1 MSKLYVPDGAWL
13 VCSDG
18 MKKQQIKVT
27 SQSTV
32 TIAGGY
38 LKATVDDRPGGNFMC
53 AKMVIGGAILGA
65 VVAAALVA
73 GSIVTG
79 GALAVA
85 AGAAIGAG
93 VGLGVSAIP
102 SICGMLL
109 KDWTPYDKD
118 VLTVGKHPLLENSTI
133 PCHLGGKVMILYSEK
148 AADEFTDI
156 NIGKT
161 IINTAGIIALSYIL
175 YPAVAAIGSTAATA
189 KGIFATFGSKA
200 GFNYL
205 GGFILSAGTAYGIGW
220 GIDQIKG
227 GVYSVIPTGN
237 GNTVKTYVDGFE
249 SNPDKIT
256 ENYQVA
262 NSNGDKTITDHTN
275 DVGGATGVGKGT
287 IGDRTSTYYEQTSA
301 ESVRLDDIEEHGP
314 VRTSS
319 VNRVDGA
326 IPGRN
331 PNVGNP
337 YRVVTNSDYGGRY
350 QVVEEN
356 QFSTNSQYDPL
367 RSSNVPSTLGNSV
380 KNAYLDQKGLPTFSR
395 TQGPN
400 GGGVV
405 MGLLQDA
412 YKGITNFILKGQA
425 EDLIEALKKE
435 EAEARAKIT
444 VVAGKD

>member
-133 PCHLGGKVMILYSEK
+133 PCRLGGNVMILYSEK
-148 AADEFTDI
+148 AADEFTD
-156 NIGKT
+156 KVMAQ
-161 IINTAGIIALSYIL
+161 TALTVGAIVCVSYLASALVIS
-175 YPAVAAIGSTAATA
+175 VGAAGSSLMLTYAEYGLASTL
-189 KGIFATFGSKA
+189 SQ
-200 GFNYL
+200 
-205 GGFILSAGTAYGIGW
+205 SAGM
-220 GIDQIKG
+220 
-227 GVYSVIPTGN
+227 V
-237 GNTVKTYVDGFE
+237 TVLGTSYAINAGYDWLKDTTGFE
-249 SNPDKIT
+249 NYVTGEAYNQQTMSENEVMSEATDKLYGATTDGLGSGNDIKNGQVTGYQNSTVNNSTISQNRVFIADNSGNVTPPGTTVSNSTISANNRLPNSSVGATQIQMSQNNTQIRIT
-256 ENYQVA
+256 PNTTSVSSTSVTSNYGTQY
-262 NSNGDKTITDHTN
+262 NNNLGSNA
-275 DVGGATGVGKGT
+275 ATGVKTAFGGAFKNLGINLGIDLLRAT
-287 IGDRTSTYYEQTSA
+287 ANWALASQIKELNDA
-301 ESVRLDDIEEHGP
+301 MANEEI
-314 VRTSS
+314 
-319 VNRVDGA
+319 A
-326 IPGRN
+326 
-331 PNVGNP
+331 
-337 YRVVTNSDYGGRY
+337 
-350 QVVEEN
+350 
-356 QFSTNSQYDPL
+356 
-367 RSSNVPSTLGNSV
+367 
-380 KNAYLDQKGLPTFSR
+380 
-395 TQGPN
+395 
-400 GGGVV
+400 
-405 MGLLQDA
+405 
-412 YKGITNFILKGQA
+412 
-425 EDLIEALKKE
+425 
-435 EAEARAKIT
+435 ARAKIT
-444 VVAGKD
+444 VIAGKD